1 MVLASQIPGLAG
13 LGLLVLLAELIAW
26 VGSRR
31 LRARWALRH
40 ARLGQVDYM
49 DGTTFEFYAA
59 EILRANGYQVEHV
72 GKVGD
77 FGADLIVSIAGARAV
92 VQTKRY
98 ASNVGLDA
106 VREAAAA
113 RAHYATDRAIVLTN
127 SYFTESAIAL
137 AHSNRVELWDRDIL
151 SRLGSHNAA
160 DPPATAPALFWTQVA
175 AGFASIGS
183 ILLFLAANSG
193 RRRRPWGWPSRR
205 PRW

>member
-1 MVLASQIPGLAG
+1 
-13 LGLLVLLAELIAW
+13 
-26 VGSRR
+26 
-31 LRARWALRH
+31 
-40 ARLGQVDYM
+40 LGQVDYM

-59 EILRANGYQVEHV
+59 EILSANGYRVEHV

-77 FGADLIVSIAGARAV
+77 FGADLIISGVEGRAV

-113 RAHYATDRAIVLTN
+113 RAHYATDGAIVLTN
-127 SYFTESAIAL
+127 SYFTDAAIAL

-151 SRLGSHNAA
+151 ARLASRNASA
-160 DPPATAPALFWTQVA
+160 PPATGAALFWAEVA

-183 ILLFLAANSG
+183 ILLVFAANSG
-193 RRRRPWGWPSRR
+193 RGRRRWRTRR
-205 PRW
+205 RR